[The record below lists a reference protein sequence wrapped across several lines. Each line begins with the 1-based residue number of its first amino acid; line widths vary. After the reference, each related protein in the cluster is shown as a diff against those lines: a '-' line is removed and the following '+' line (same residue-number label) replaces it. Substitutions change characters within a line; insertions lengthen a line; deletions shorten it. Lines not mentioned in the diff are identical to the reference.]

1 MPAEEA
7 KSEDIWKWSGVA
19 AFAVTV
25 EEVDG
30 DYYGDL
36 YNRDDDETEGLTV
49 ADEIRTEDDCHGEK
63 VEGKH

>member
-7 KSEDIWKWSGVA
+7 KSEDIWKWSGVV

-25 EEVDG
+25 EEMDS

-36 YNRDDDETEGLTV
+36 YNRDDNETEGLTV
-49 ADEIRTEDDCHGEK
+49 ADEIRTEDDCHDEK

>member
-1 MPAEEA
+1 
-7 KSEDIWKWSGVA
+7 
-19 AFAVTV
+19 VTV
-25 EEVDG
+25 EEMDS

-36 YNRDDDETEGLTV
+36 YNRDDNETEGLTV

>member
-7 KSEDIWKWSGVA
+7 KDEKIWKGLEVA

-30 DYYGDL
+30 DYYDDL
-36 YNRDDDETEGLTV
+36 DHRDDDETEGLTV